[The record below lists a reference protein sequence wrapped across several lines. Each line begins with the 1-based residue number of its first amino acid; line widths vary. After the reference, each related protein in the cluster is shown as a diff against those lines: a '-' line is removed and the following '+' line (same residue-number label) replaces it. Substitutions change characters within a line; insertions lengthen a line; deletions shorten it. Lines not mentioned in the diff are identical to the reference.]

1 MIHRR
6 RIVATMTIFP
16 VVLVVLCAPAAAQQ
30 QQKERGHQDGED
42 VALVVSGDCR
52 LNQVE
57 ATGNEHFSLQMT
69 LANRSQAPIELRR
82 AEMFFASRGGFAT
95 AFDELIASSH
105 NFFGIGPHLDALGQY
120 EIGNLQYVW
129 SMPVSQVIFAF
140 DIVDA
145 EGTARQSVVQL
156 PIERPGFRAPARL
169 PAALPGFIA
178 LQEPIELLPLTSGE
192 LWLTVIGQVVNFT
205 GKPLTLTRWQF
216 QVENAAGTRV
226 ADRDLLDTFEV
237 KNDKRS
243 LLEFMYSFKL
253 PAGVRSG
260 RLLIATEA
268 TIAGR
273 RRSGVREAPFE
284 LAKPVLVQPPVKG
297 LWTYSNG
304 PGELTFHTHNHHPEQ
319 RYAYD
324 FGMRKDIDGRRPTFE
339 GNPDKNESYFDWHQ
353 PIHAVADGTVIE
365 VVDNVPDNFGR
376 AENPANR
383 ARANSRIVVEHPGK
397 KYSLYV
403 HVGRGT
409 AAVKIGEKVKARQL
423 LGRVGNAGQSSEP
436 HLHFQFSELDVTGR
450 QRALPV
456 RFMGLKTP
464 AGRPLSGVPKGG
476 QEYRTE

>member
-6 RIVATMTIFP
+6 RIVPAMTILA
-16 VVLVVLCAPAAAQQ
+16 VTLVSPCAPVAAQ
-30 QQKERGHQDGED
+30 QQKERGHQDGEESP
-42 VALVVSGDCR
+42 LVLVGECR

-69 LANRSQAPIELRR
+69 LGNRSPGPIELRR
-82 AEMFFASRGGFAT
+82 AELFFASRGGFAT
-95 AFDELIASSH
+95 AFDDVIASNH
-105 NFFGIGPHLDALGQY
+105 NFFGIGPHLDAQSQY

-140 DIVDA
+140 DMADA
-145 EGTARQSVVQL
+145 EGSVHQSVVQF
-156 PIERPGFRAPARL
+156 PIERSGFRAPARL

-178 LQEPIELLPLTSGE
+178 LQEPLELVPLSSGE
-192 LWLTVIGQVVNFT
+192 LWLTVIGQLVNFT
-205 GKPLTLTRWQF
+205 GKPLTLNRWHF
-216 QVENAAGTRV
+216 QVENAAGSRL
-226 ADRDLLDTFEV
+226 ADRDLLDTLEV

-243 LLEFMYSFKL
+243 LIEFMYSFKL
-253 PAGVRSG
+253 PAGVKSG
-260 RLLIATEA
+260 RVLIGTEA

-284 LAKPVLVQPPVKG
+284 LAKPVLVHSPVKG
-297 LWTYSNG
+297 LWAYSNG
-304 PGELTFHTHNHHPEQ
+304 PGELKFHIHNHHPEQ

-324 FGMRKDIDGRRPTFE
+324 LGMRKDLGGRHSTFE
-339 GNPDKNESYFDWHQ
+339 GDPEKNESFFDWHQ
-353 PIHAVADGTVIE
+353 PFHAVADGTVIE

-376 AENPANR
+376 TENPANR
-383 ARANSRIVVEHPGK
+383 TRTNSRIVVEHPGK

-403 HVGRGT
+403 HVSRGT
-409 AAVKIGEKVKARQL
+409 AAVKVGAKVKAGQL

-436 HLHFQFSELDVTGR
+436 HLHFQFSELDPTGR

-456 RFMGLKTP
+456 RFIGLKTP
-464 AGRPLSGVPKGG
+464 GGHPLSGVPKGA